1 MESFKKSFTLYVEG
15 GMMKMVEID
24 IDSMWRNELHFKKG
38 RILVM
43 EEFKARFYKFIVNHY
58 LRKFHCLY
66 LHSKRCDLS
75 TVITYIQPSLGN
87 LETGLVT
94 RRNNFPNKPVE
105 KLRPAPVPVERMK
118 KSSLGCE
125 D

>member
-1 MESFKKSFTLYVEG
+1 MESFKKSFSLYVED

-24 IDSMWRNELHFKKG
+24 IDMWENELDFEQGKL
-38 RILVM
+38 LVT
-43 EEFKARFYKFIVNHY
+43 EEFKARFYKFIVDHY

-105 KLRPAPVPVERMK
+105 KLRPGPVPVERMK
-118 KSSLGCE
+118 KISLGCE